1 MPKLS
6 LAEIAG
12 SIGAEAPSGA
22 GASPTATGYSVDT
35 RLLKAGEVFFALKG
49 TNRDG
54 HEFARDAYAKGAV
67 AVVVE
72 ARLGDLPEDFPQLV
86 VRSPMDALQRLAIHV
101 RGEVN
106 IPVIAVTG
114 SNGKTTTKEM
124 IAFVLGT
131 KMGVRRSPGNFNN
144 HIGLPLSVLALEPSD
159 RVLVVE
165 MGTNHPG
172 EIAALAKI
180 ARPDI
185 AVVTNVGRAHIGF
198 FGSLEAV
205 AREKASLARGL
216 EPGGKAVVNAD
227 DQALVA
233 AIAGAPAEIVTFGLD
248 RPADFKASNIEWL
261 PGGRSKFTLHGITFE
276 LQTGGTHSIY
286 NALAATAASHLLGVS
301 VKDAAAALPRY
312 EPLRMKARSYGGITL
327 IDDTYNANPDS
338 VAAALEVL
346 AAAGGG
352 RRVFIMGDMLELGD
366 ATERLHR
373 EVGSL
378 VARSKVDLLVGI
390 GEAARWTVE
399 EARAEGLPA
408 ARAIHFETKADA
420 KRDLRRIVRSE
431 DVVLVKASRM
441 SGLEEISD
449 FLRLAPAA
457 GRI

>member
-12 SIGAEAPSGA
+12 AIGAEAPGGTSASATAA
-22 GASPTATGYSVDT
+22 GYAVDS
-35 RLLKAGEVFFALKG
+35 RLLKAGEMFFALKG
-49 TNRDG
+49 TDRDG
-54 HEFARDAYAKGAV
+54 RQFARDAYAKGAV
-67 AVVVE
+67 AVVVD
-72 ARLGDLPEDFPQLV
+72 APVDDLPRGFPQLV
-86 VRSPMDALQRLAIHV
+86 VRSTMDALQRLAVYV
-101 RGEVN
+101 RGGVN

-144 HIGLPLSVLALEPSD
+144 HIGLPLSVLALEASD
-159 RVLVVE
+159 RALVVE

-172 EIAALAKI
+172 EIAGLAKI

-185 AVVTNVGRAHIGF
+185 AVMTNVGRAHIGF
-198 FGSLEAV
+198 FGSLEAI
-205 AREKASLARGL
+205 AREKADLARGL

-227 DQALVA
+227 DGVLMDAVA
-233 AIAGAPAEIVTFGLD
+233 RTPAEIITFGIN
-248 RPADFKASNIEWL
+248 RPADFMAANIEPL
-261 PGGRSKFTLHGITFE
+261 PGGRSKFALHGIGVE
-276 LQTGGTHSIY
+276 LQAGGTHNIY
-286 NALAATAASHLLGVS
+286 NALAAMAASHLLGVS

-312 EPLRMKARSYGGITL
+312 EPVRMKARSYGGVTL
-327 IDDTYNANPDS
+327 IDDAYNANPDS

-346 AAAGGG
+346 AGAAGG
-352 RRVFIMGDMLELGD
+352 RRVFIMGDMLELGE

-373 EVGSL
+373 EVGSM
-378 VARSKVDLLVGI
+378 VARLGIDLLIGI
-390 GEAARWTVE
+390 GEATLWTVE
-399 EARAEGLPA
+399 EARAGGLPA
-408 ARAIHFETKADA
+408 ERALHFMTKADA
-420 KRDLRRIVRSE
+420 KRDLKRMVRPD

-449 FLRLAPAA
+449 FLRLATAA